1 MALSDWTQYVNQ
13 NWSFLI
19 NVTTPIVSSGTGRL
33 AFAPANSGS
42 SYSNIVVTAL
52 SGRTKGVVKG
62 KLRTLFRYDVPPSAG
77 TQNTFGLVFMM
88 GNENINSASNNYRVQ
103 YNFTTGRI
111 ELIKSIGAGPAG
123 GSLLAQG
130 PLFTPGNNVT
140 FSLEVEWIKDIT
152 ELGGVAIFV
161 KSGLA
166 TDYSDLGSVVTYLD
180 ATSPLLI
187 SVAESI
193 FTLSG
198 YPTPTGAGWN
208 LDFDQTTMF
217 IP

>member
-19 NVTTPIVSSGTGRL
+19 NVTTPIISSGTGRL
-33 AFAPANSGS
+33 GFAPANSGS

-52 SGRTKGVVKG
+52 SGRTKGVTKG

-77 TQNTFGLVFMM
+77 TVGAYGLVFMM
-88 GNENINSASNNYRVQ
+88 SNEDINSSGNHYRVQ
-103 YNFTTGRI
+103 YNFFTGRF
-111 ELIKSIGAGPAG
+111 ELMKAIASGPTG
-123 GSLLAQG
+123 GTLLAQG
-130 PLFTPGNNVT
+130 PIFSPGNNVILG
-140 FSLEVEWIKDIT
+140 LEVEWIKDIP

-161 KSGLA
+161 KYGFE
-166 TDYSDLGSVVTYLD
+166 TDYSDLTPVITYVD
-180 ATSPLLI
+180 STAPLLVA
-187 SVAESI
+187 VAESI
-193 FTLSG
+193 FTISN
-198 YPTPTGAGWN
+198 YPTPSGTGWN